1 MLTRAAPA
9 ASFRQQVMRDAEH
22 VNRISKGFGFVEFSS
37 HAAALAALR
46 MMNNNPAQ
54 KYVRFAQGGGRVRKK
69 DKKANGGHTP
79 RLIVEFAIENHVKMQ
94 QQQRNRERRAAQ
106 RGDRGE
112 RGAADKEGPRKRTP
126 ATSDEAKPRSRGA
139 IQREKRRLANAERPA
154 KRGKPAASG
163 GKAPRASEAQR
174 KPRAPRSED
183 DAMGRILAAD
193 MAKGEKDQR
202 KRSRKKVRE
211 EERQGEKRIE
221 TLVKAYKEKLF
232 SGGTREKAP
241 GGAGER
247 AAKKRRADGKRW
259 FE

>member
-1 MLTRAAPA
+1 
-9 ASFRQQVMRDAEH
+9 
-22 VNRISKGFGFVEFSS
+22 
-37 HAAALAALR
+37 
-46 MMNNNPAQ
+46 
-54 KYVRFAQGGGRVRKK
+54 
-69 DKKANGGHTP
+69 
-79 RLIVEFAIENHVKMQ
+79 
-94 QQQRNRERRAAQ
+94 
-106 RGDRGE
+106 
-112 RGAADKEGPRKRTP
+112 
-126 ATSDEAKPRSRGA
+126 
-139 IQREKRRLANAERPA
+139 
-154 KRGKPAASG
+154 
-163 GKAPRASEAQR
+163 
-174 KPRAPRSED
+174 
-183 DAMGRILAAD
+183 MGRILAAD